1 MPTEIAEPTPLT
13 KDQLNIYA
21 MQLRKVVGH
30 INDYCVERTH
40 LHSAMAQIGEGQKAY
55 LEINPHLKYT
65 PSGYNTAMD
74 AIQALLTLNFARRD
88 NLLREHERILEL
100 MMVR

>member
-1 MPTEIAEPTPLT
+1 
-13 KDQLNIYA
+13 
-21 MQLRKVVGH
+21 MQKRKV
-30 INDYCVERTH
+30 IRYMNDYCVERTQ
-40 LHSAMAQIGEGQKAY
+40 LQSAMAQIREGQKSY

-65 PSGYNTAMD
+65 PSGYNDAMD

-88 NLLREHERILEL
+88 NLEKEHERILEL